1 MRIKITLYS
10 ILLQE
15 RTRTHETQQQ
25 VPKSAAGAGAL
36 LHRTAHL
43 GFRRHP
49 PPNEFLSGGSGTQDD
64 PWLISTAAD
73 LKALADYINSGNAAD
88 CDADADVCGGI
99 GNFHGYYFKQ
109 TADIDLQGIEN
120 WEPIGYSGGDN
131 LYFAGNYDGG
141 NYKICN
147 AVSTGKQDSEGYST
161 AGIFG
166 WVAFGSVSN
175 LHVENATFSASGNQ
189 TYAFVGG
196 LAAVANF
203 ATITNCSVTDSTLI
217 SSTTSYNTSAGGFVG
232 DSGNSVFSQCAATGN
247 QVNSTSYSGG
257 FLGELDDDDSDGAS
271 PSSFTDCYVA
281 SSSVTSGSTD
291 SCDVGIAGGF
301 CGSVTNE
308 NLILE
313 NCFVFNTN
321 IAISDENRATLNSVG
336 IFAGRLNTNGS
347 SYTAKVTITNC
358 YYGKNRLVLGS
369 SGDSVD
375 VDHNLEKTAE
385 EFADGTVTGL
395 LGSSFAN
402 GGGFPILGSSPA
414 DYTAVDAALA
424 EANEL
429 DRTLYTDL
437 SAVDTAV
444 ANVVRGYGIAR
455 QSEVDAMAQAIRDA
469 VKNLVLKGA
478 DYTAVDAAIAKANA
492 LNKDDYTNFTAVQ
505 AAIDAV
511 DRTKD
516 ITQQS
521 EVDAMAAA
529 IQSALAALEKKPA
542 PTAAPTAVP
551 TAAPTQAPQ
560 ESTAPAATQAPTP
573 APTTAPTAAP
583 TATPAPQAVSAIPA
597 TGDGA
602 NIALL
607 WVMLVV
613 SGGAALW
620 IGRKKG

>member
-1 MRIKITLYS
+1 M
-10 ILLQE
+10 
-15 RTRTHETQQQ
+15 
-25 VPKSAAGAGAL
+25 
-36 LHRTAHL
+36 
-43 GFRRHP
+43 
-49 PPNEFLSGGSGTQDD
+49 SGGSGTQDD

-73 LKALADYINSGNAAD
+73 LKALTDYINSGNAAD

-109 TADIDLQGIEN
+109 TADIDLQGVE
-120 WEPIGYSGGDN
+120 WDPIGYDGEENS
-131 LYFAGNYDGG
+131 YFAGNYDGS
-141 NYKICN
+141 NYVIRN
-147 AVSTGKQDSEGYST
+147 AAFDGKDNDSRNCV
-161 AGIFG
+161 GIFG
-166 WVAFGSVSN
+166 WVYQGSVSN
-175 LHVENATFSASGNQ
+175 LHIENVAFSSSGFESQ
-189 TYAFVGG
+189 YVGG
-196 LAAVANF
+196 LAGVVF
-203 ATITNCSVTDSTLI
+203 DSSITNCSVKNSTLNSARTIRTTTRAGALIASVAGGTIKECSAENNQVI
-217 SSTTSYNTSAGGFVG
+217 STSYAGGLIAEQ
-232 DSGNSVFSQCAATGN
+232 DDDNSDGPTTFTNCYV
-247 QVNSTSYSGG
+247 VNSTVTASAEES
-257 FLGELDDDDSDGAS
+257 DDVV
-271 PSSFTDCYVA
+271 F
-281 SSSVTSGSTD
+281 
-291 SCDVGIAGGF
+291 GGF
-301 CGSVTNE
+301 CGFVNGDDL
-308 NLILE
+308 NLT
-313 NCFVFNTN
+313 NCFVYDT
-321 IAISDENRATLNSVG
+321 AISIADNSQNSHDHFG
-336 IFAGRLNTNGS
+336 IFAGDLYRNLPN
-347 SYTAKVTITNC
+347 YTATITTNNC
-358 YYGKNRLVLGS
+358 YYGKVTLPLGS
-369 SGDSVD
+369 NIEPVKDTST
-375 VDHNLEKTAE
+375 EKTAE
-385 EFADGTVTGL
+385 EFANGTVANL
-395 LGSSFAN
+395 LGEAFTN
-402 GGGFPILGSSPA
+402 GNGFPILGSSPA
-414 DYTAVDAALA
+414 NYTAVDAALA

-437 SAVDTAV
+437 SAVDTVV

-469 VKNLVLKGA
+469 LEHLTRKGA
-478 DYTAVDAAIAKANA
+478 DYADVDAAITKANA
-492 LNKDDYTNFTAVQ
+492 LNKDDYTNFAAVQ

-516 ITQQS
+516 ITKQS

-583 TATPAPQAVSAIPA
+583 TATPAPQAVSTIPA

>member
-1 MRIKITLYS
+1 MKHNSKFLSLLLTLVLCFTALP
-10 ILLQE
+10 I
-15 RTRTHETQQQ
+15 
-25 VPKSAAGAGAL
+25 SAFAV
-36 LHRTAHL
+36 T
-43 GFRRHP
+43 

-73 LKALADYINSGNAAD
+73 LKALANYINSGKAAD
-88 CDADADVCGGI
+88 CDIDGCGEDI

-109 TADIDLQGIEN
+109 TADIDLQGVE
-120 WEPIGYSGGDN
+120 WDPIGYDGEENS
-131 LYFAGNYDGG
+131 YFAGNYDGS
-141 NYKICN
+141 NYVIRN
-147 AVSTGKQDSEGYST
+147 AAFDGKDNDSRNCV
-161 AGIFG
+161 GIFG
-166 WVAFGSVSN
+166 WVYQGSVSN
-175 LHVENATFSASGNQ
+175 LHIENVAFSSSGFASQ
-189 TYAFVGG
+189 YVGG
-196 LAAVANF
+196 LAGVVF
-203 ATITNCSVTDSTLI
+203 DSSITNCSVKNSTLSSARTIRNTTRAGALIASVAGGTIKECSAENNQVI
-217 SSTTSYNTSAGGFVG
+217 STSYAGGLIAEQ
-232 DSGNSVFSQCAATGN
+232 DDDNSDGPTTFTNCYV
-247 QVNSTSYSGG
+247 VNSTVTASAEES
-257 FLGELDDDDSDGAS
+257 DDVV
-271 PSSFTDCYVA
+271 F
-281 SSSVTSGSTD
+281 
-291 SCDVGIAGGF
+291 GGF
-301 CGSVTNE
+301 CGFVNGDDL
-308 NLILE
+308 NLT
-313 NCFVFNTN
+313 NCFVYDT
-321 IAISDENRATLNSVG
+321 AISIADNSQNSHDHFG
-336 IFAGRLNTNGS
+336 IFAGDLYRNLPN
-347 SYTAKVTITNC
+347 YTATITTNNC
-358 YYGKNRLVLGS
+358 YYGKVTLPLGS
-369 SGDSVD
+369 NIEPVKDTST
-375 VDHNLEKTAE
+375 EKTAE

-395 LGSSFAN
+395 LGASFAN
-402 GGGFPILGSSPA
+402 GSGFPILGSSPA

-478 DYTAVDAAIAKANA
+478 DYTAVDAAITKANA
-492 LNKDDYTNFTAVQ
+492 LNPDDYTNFAAVQ
-505 AAIDAV
+505 TAIDAV

-583 TATPAPQAVSAIPA
+583 TATPAPQAVSTIPA

>member
-1 MRIKITLYS
+1 MTLYS

-88 CDADADVCGGI
+88 CDADCNTY

-109 TADIDLQGIEN
+109 TADIDLQGVE
-120 WEPIGYSGGDN
+120 WDPIGYDGEEGS
-131 LYFAGNYDGG
+131 YFAGNYDGS
-141 NYKICN
+141 NYVIRN
-147 AVSTGKQDSEGYST
+147 AAFDGKDNDSRNCV
-161 AGIFG
+161 GIFG
-166 WVAFGSVSN
+166 WVYQGSVSN
-175 LHVENATFSASGNQ
+175 LHIENVAFSSSGFASQ
-189 TYAFVGG
+189 YVGG
-196 LAAVANF
+196 LAGVVF
-203 ATITNCSVTDSTLI
+203 DSSITNCSVKNSTLSSARTIRNTTRAGALIASVAGGTIKECSAENNQVI
-217 SSTTSYNTSAGGFVG
+217 STSYAGGLIAEQ
-232 DSGNSVFSQCAATGN
+232 DDDNSDGPTTFTNCYV
-247 QVNSTSYSGG
+247 VNSTVTASAEES
-257 FLGELDDDDSDGAS
+257 DDVV
-271 PSSFTDCYVA
+271 F
-281 SSSVTSGSTD
+281 
-291 SCDVGIAGGF
+291 GGF
-301 CGSVTNE
+301 CGFVNGDDL
-308 NLILE
+308 NLT
-313 NCFVFNTN
+313 NCFVYDT
-321 IAISDENRATLNSVG
+321 AISIADNSQNSHDHFG
-336 IFAGRLNTNGS
+336 IFAGDLYRNLPN
-347 SYTAKVTITNC
+347 YTATITTNNC
-358 YYGKNRLVLGS
+358 YYGKVTLPLGS
-369 SGDSVD
+369 NIEPVKDTST
-375 VDHNLEKTAE
+375 EKTAE

-395 LGSSFAN
+395 LGASFAN
-402 GGGFPILGSSPA
+402 GGGFPVLGSSPA

-424 EANEL
+424 EAANAAQNR
-429 DRTLYTDL
+429 DDYTNFSDVDA
-437 SAVDTAV
+437 AVNA
-444 ANVVRGYGIAR
+444 VVRGYDRTR
-455 QSEVDAMAQAIRDA
+455 QSDVDAMAQTILNALEHLTR
-469 VKNLVLKGA
+469 KGA
-478 DYTAVDAAIAKANA
+478 NYADVDAAITKANA
-492 LNKDDYTNFTAVQ
+492 LNKDDYTNFAAVQ

-529 IQSALAALEKKPA
+529 IQRALAALEKKPA
-542 PTAAPTAVP
+542 PTEAPTAVP

-560 ESTAPAATQAPTP
+560 ESTAPAAPQAPTP

-613 SGGAALW
+613 SGGAVIW
-620 IGRKKG
+620 GIGKRKE

>member
-1 MRIKITLYS
+1 M
-10 ILLQE
+10 
-15 RTRTHETQQQ
+15 
-25 VPKSAAGAGAL
+25 
-36 LHRTAHL
+36 
-43 GFRRHP
+43 
-49 PPNEFLSGGSGTQDD
+49 SGGSGTQDD

-73 LKALADYINSGNAAD
+73 LKALADHINSGNAAD

-109 TADIDLQGIEN
+109 TADIDLQGVE
-120 WEPIGYSGGDN
+120 WDPIGYDGEEGS
-131 LYFAGNYDGG
+131 YFAGNYDGS
-141 NYKICN
+141 NYVIRN
-147 AVSTGKQDSEGYST
+147 AAFDGKDNDSRNCV
-161 AGIFG
+161 GIFG
-166 WVAFGSVSN
+166 WVYQGSVSN
-175 LHVENATFSASGNQ
+175 LHIENVAFSSSGFASQ
-189 TYAFVGG
+189 YVGG
-196 LAAVANF
+196 LAGVVF
-203 ATITNCSVTDSTLI
+203 DSSITNCSVKNSTLSSARTIRNTTRAGALIASVAGGTIKECSAENNQVI
-217 SSTTSYNTSAGGFVG
+217 STSYAGGLIAEQ
-232 DSGNSVFSQCAATGN
+232 DDDNSDGPTTFTNCYV
-247 QVNSTSYSGG
+247 VNSTVTASAEES
-257 FLGELDDDDSDGAS
+257 DDVV
-271 PSSFTDCYVA
+271 F
-281 SSSVTSGSTD
+281 
-291 SCDVGIAGGF
+291 GGF
-301 CGSVTNE
+301 CGFVNGDDL
-308 NLILE
+308 NLT
-313 NCFVFNTN
+313 NCFVYDT
-321 IAISDENRATLNSVG
+321 AISIADNSQNSHDHFG
-336 IFAGRLNTNGS
+336 IFAGDLYRNLPN
-347 SYTAKVTITNC
+347 YTATITTNNC
-358 YYGKNRLVLGS
+358 YYGKVTLPLGS
-369 SGDSVD
+369 NIEPVKDTST
-375 VDHNLEKTAE
+375 EKTAE

-395 LGSSFAN
+395 LGASFAN
-402 GGGFPILGSSPA
+402 GGGFPVLGSSPA

-444 ANVVRGYGIAR
+444 ANVVRGYDR
-455 QSEVDAMAQAIRDA
+455 THQSEVDAMAQAIRDA
-469 VKNLVLKGA
+469 LAHLTRKGA
-478 DYTAVDAAIAKANA
+478 DYTAVDAAITKANA
-492 LNKDDYTNFTAVQ
+492 LNKDDYTNFAAVQ

-521 EVDAMAAA
+521 KVDAMAAA

-583 TATPAPQAVSAIPA
+583 TATPAPQAVSTIPA

>member
-1 MRIKITLYS
+1 M
-10 ILLQE
+10 
-15 RTRTHETQQQ
+15 
-25 VPKSAAGAGAL
+25 
-36 LHRTAHL
+36 
-43 GFRRHP
+43 
-49 PPNEFLSGGSGTQDD
+49 SGGSGTQDD

-88 CDADADVCGGI
+88 CDADADVCGGV

-109 TADIDLQGIEN
+109 TADIDLQGVE
-120 WEPIGYSGGDN
+120 WDPIGYDGEEGS
-131 LYFAGNYDGG
+131 YFAGNYDGS
-141 NYKICN
+141 NYVIRN
-147 AVSTGKQDSEGYST
+147 AAFDGKDNDSRNCV
-161 AGIFG
+161 GIFG
-166 WVAFGSVSN
+166 WVYQGSVSN
-175 LHVENATFSASGNQ
+175 LHIENVAFSSSGFASQ
-189 TYAFVGG
+189 YVGG
-196 LAAVANF
+196 LAGVVF
-203 ATITNCSVTDSTLI
+203 DSSITNCSVKNSTLSSARTIRNTTRAGALIASVAGGTIKECSAENNQVI
-217 SSTTSYNTSAGGFVG
+217 STSYAGGLIAEQ
-232 DSGNSVFSQCAATGN
+232 DDDNSDGPTTFTNCYV
-247 QVNSTSYSGG
+247 VNSTVTASAEES
-257 FLGELDDDDSDGAS
+257 DDVV
-271 PSSFTDCYVA
+271 F
-281 SSSVTSGSTD
+281 
-291 SCDVGIAGGF
+291 GGF
-301 CGSVTNE
+301 CGFVNGDDL
-308 NLILE
+308 NLT
-313 NCFVFNTN
+313 NCFVYDT
-321 IAISDENRATLNSVG
+321 AISIADNSQNSHDHFG
-336 IFAGRLNTNGS
+336 IFAGDLYRNLPN
-347 SYTAKVTITNC
+347 YTATITTNNC
-358 YYGKNRLVLGS
+358 YYGKVTLPLGS
-369 SGDSVD
+369 NIEPVKDTST
-375 VDHNLEKTAE
+375 EKTAE
-385 EFADGTVTGL
+385 EFADGTVTRL
-395 LGSSFAN
+395 LGASFAN

-478 DYTAVDAAIAKANA
+478 DYTAVDAAITKANA
-492 LNKDDYTNFTAVQ
+492 LNPDDYTNFAAVQ
-505 AAIDAV
+505 TAIDAV

-516 ITQQS
+516 ITKQS

>member
-1 MRIKITLYS
+1 M
-10 ILLQE
+10 
-15 RTRTHETQQQ
+15 
-25 VPKSAAGAGAL
+25 
-36 LHRTAHL
+36 
-43 GFRRHP
+43 
-49 PPNEFLSGGSGTQDD
+49 SGGSGTQDD

-88 CDADADVCGGI
+88 CDADADVCGGV

-109 TADIDLQGIEN
+109 TADIDLQGVE
-120 WEPIGYSGGDN
+120 WDPIGYDGEEGS
-131 LYFAGNYDGG
+131 YFAGNYDGS
-141 NYKICN
+141 NYVIRN
-147 AVSTGKQDSEGYST
+147 AAFDGKDNDSRNCV
-161 AGIFG
+161 GIFG
-166 WVAFGSVSN
+166 WVYQGSVSN
-175 LHVENATFSASGNQ
+175 LHIENVAFSSSGFASQ
-189 TYAFVGG
+189 YVGG
-196 LAAVANF
+196 LAGVVF
-203 ATITNCSVTDSTLI
+203 DSSITNCSVTNSTLSSARTIRNTTRAGALIASVAGGTIKECSAENNQVI
-217 SSTTSYNTSAGGFVG
+217 STSYAGGLIAEQ
-232 DSGNSVFSQCAATGN
+232 DDDNSDGPTTFTNCYV
-247 QVNSTSYSGG
+247 VNSTVTASAEES
-257 FLGELDDDDSDGAS
+257 DDVV
-271 PSSFTDCYVA
+271 F
-281 SSSVTSGSTD
+281 
-291 SCDVGIAGGF
+291 GGF
-301 CGSVTNE
+301 CGFVNGDDL
-308 NLILE
+308 NLT
-313 NCFVFNTN
+313 NCFVYDT
-321 IAISDENRATLNSVG
+321 AISIADNSQNSHDHFG
-336 IFAGRLNTNGS
+336 IFAGDLYRNLPN
-347 SYTAKVTITNC
+347 YTATITTNNC
-358 YYGKNRLVLGS
+358 YYGKVTLPLGS
-369 SGDSVD
+369 NIEPVKDTST
-375 VDHNLEKTAE
+375 EKTAE

-395 LGSSFAN
+395 LGASFAN
-402 GGGFPILGSSPA
+402 GGGFPVLGSSPA

-469 VKNLVLKGA
+469 LAHLTRKGA
-478 DYTAVDAAIAKANA
+478 DYTAVDAAITKANA
-492 LNKDDYTNFTAVQ
+492 LNKDDYTNFAAVQ

-521 EVDAMAAA
+521 EVDTMAAA
-529 IQSALAALEKKPA
+529 IQRALAALEKKPA

>member
-1 MRIKITLYS
+1 M
-10 ILLQE
+10 
-15 RTRTHETQQQ
+15 
-25 VPKSAAGAGAL
+25 
-36 LHRTAHL
+36 
-43 GFRRHP
+43 
-49 PPNEFLSGGSGTQDD
+49 SGGSGTQDD

-73 LKALADYINSGNAAD
+73 LKALADYINSGNASTYDAHGDD
-88 CDADADVCGGI
+88 CGA

-120 WEPIGYSGGDN
+120 WEPVGYNGST
-131 LYFAGNYDGG
+131 YFGGNYDGNG
-141 NYKICN
+141 YIIRN
-147 AVSTGKQDSEGYST
+147 AKSTGKVDVDGYAT

-455 QSEVDAMAQAIRDA
+455 QSEVNAMAQAIRDA

-478 DYTAVDAAIAKANA
+478 DYTAVDAAITKANA
-492 LNKDDYTNFTAVQ
+492 LNKDDYTNFAAVQ

-516 ITQQS
+516 ITKQS

-529 IQSALAALEKKPA
+529 TQSALAALEKKPA

-583 TATPAPQAVSAIPA
+583 TATPAPQAVSTIPA

-620 IGRKKG
+620 IGCKKG

>member
-1 MRIKITLYS
+1 M
-10 ILLQE
+10 
-15 RTRTHETQQQ
+15 
-25 VPKSAAGAGAL
+25 
-36 LHRTAHL
+36 
-43 GFRRHP
+43 
-49 PPNEFLSGGSGTQDD
+49 SGGSGTQDD

-109 TADIDLQGIEN
+109 TADIDLQGVE
-120 WEPIGYSGGDN
+120 WDPIGYDGEENS
-131 LYFAGNYDGG
+131 YFAGNYDGS
-141 NYKICN
+141 NYVIRN
-147 AVSTGKQDSEGYST
+147 AAFDGKDNDSRNCV
-161 AGIFG
+161 GIFG
-166 WVAFGSVSN
+166 WVYQGSVSN
-175 LHVENATFSASGNQ
+175 LHIENVAFSSSGFESQ
-189 TYAFVGG
+189 YVGG
-196 LAAVANF
+196 LASVVF
-203 ATITNCSVTDSTLI
+203 DSSITNCSVKNSTLNSARTIRNTTRAGALIASVAGGTIKECSAENNQVI
-217 SSTTSYNTSAGGFVG
+217 STSYAGGLIAEQ
-232 DSGNSVFSQCAATGN
+232 DDDNSDGPTTFTNCYV
-247 QVNSTSYSGG
+247 VNSTVTASAEES
-257 FLGELDDDDSDGAS
+257 DDVV
-271 PSSFTDCYVA
+271 F
-281 SSSVTSGSTD
+281 
-291 SCDVGIAGGF
+291 GGF
-301 CGSVTNE
+301 CGFVNGDDL
-308 NLILE
+308 NLT
-313 NCFVFNTN
+313 NCFVYDT
-321 IAISDENRATLNSVG
+321 AISIADNSQNSHDHFG
-336 IFAGRLNTNGS
+336 IFAGDLYRNLPN
-347 SYTAKVTITNC
+347 YTATITTNNC
-358 YYGKNRLVLGS
+358 YYGKVTLPLGS
-369 SGDSVD
+369 NIEPVKDTST
-375 VDHNLEKTAE
+375 EKTAE

-395 LGSSFAN
+395 LGASFAN
-402 GGGFPILGSSPA
+402 GNGFPILGSSPA

-424 EANEL
+424 EVAKRNR
-429 DRTLYTDL
+429 DDYTNFSDVDA
-437 SAVDTAV
+437 AVNA
-444 ANVVRGYGIAR
+444 VVRGYDRTR
-455 QSEVDAMAQAIRDA
+455 QSDVDAMAQTILNALEHLTR
-469 VKNLVLKGA
+469 KGA

-492 LNKDDYTNFTAVQ
+492 LNKDDYTNFAAVQ

-516 ITQQS
+516 ITKQS

-529 IQSALAALEKKPA
+529 IQRALAALEKKPA

>member
-1 MRIKITLYS
+1 M
-10 ILLQE
+10 
-15 RTRTHETQQQ
+15 
-25 VPKSAAGAGAL
+25 
-36 LHRTAHL
+36 
-43 GFRRHP
+43 
-49 PPNEFLSGGSGTQDD
+49 SGGSGTQDD

-73 LKALADYINSGNAAD
+73 LKALADYVNNGDAAD
-88 CDADADVCGGI
+88 CDADADVCGGV

-109 TADIDLQGIEN
+109 TADIDLQGVE
-120 WEPIGYSGGDN
+120 WDPIGYDGEEGS
-131 LYFAGNYDGG
+131 YFAGNYDGS
-141 NYKICN
+141 NYVIRN
-147 AVSTGKQDSEGYST
+147 AAFDGKDNDSRNCV
-161 AGIFG
+161 GIFG
-166 WVAFGSVSN
+166 WVYQGSVSN
-175 LHVENATFSASGNQ
+175 LHIENVAFSSSGFASQ
-189 TYAFVGG
+189 YVGG
-196 LAAVANF
+196 LAGVVF
-203 ATITNCSVTDSTLI
+203 DSSITNCSVKNSTLSSARTIRNTTRAGALIASVAGGTIKECSAENNQVI
-217 SSTTSYNTSAGGFVG
+217 STSYAGGLIAEQ
-232 DSGNSVFSQCAATGN
+232 DDDNSDGPTTFTNCYV
-247 QVNSTSYSGG
+247 VNSTVTASAEES
-257 FLGELDDDDSDGAS
+257 DDVV
-271 PSSFTDCYVA
+271 F
-281 SSSVTSGSTD
+281 
-291 SCDVGIAGGF
+291 GGF
-301 CGSVTNE
+301 CGFVNGDDL
-308 NLILE
+308 NLT
-313 NCFVFNTN
+313 NCFVYDT
-321 IAISDENRATLNSVG
+321 AISIADNSQNSHDHFG
-336 IFAGRLNTNGS
+336 IFAGDLYRNLPN
-347 SYTAKVTITNC
+347 YTATITTNNC
-358 YYGKNRLVLGS
+358 YYGKVTLPLGS
-369 SGDSVD
+369 NIEPVKDTST
-375 VDHNLEKTAE
+375 EKTAE

-424 EANEL
+424 KANEL
-429 DRTLYTDL
+429 DRMLYTDL

-478 DYTAVDAAIAKANA
+478 DYTAVDAAITKANA
-492 LNKDDYTNFTAVQ
+492 LNKDDYTNFAAVQ

-521 EVDAMAAA
+521 KVDAMAAT

-542 PTAAPTAVP
+542 PTAAPTAVPTAAP

>member
-43 GFRRHP
+43 GFRRH

-478 DYTAVDAAIAKANA
+478 DYTAVDAAITKANA
-492 LNKDDYTNFTAVQ
+492 LNKDDYTNFAAVQ

-516 ITQQS
+516 ITKQS

>member
-1 MRIKITLYS
+1 M
-10 ILLQE
+10 
-15 RTRTHETQQQ
+15 
-25 VPKSAAGAGAL
+25 
-36 LHRTAHL
+36 
-43 GFRRHP
+43 
-49 PPNEFLSGGSGTQDD
+49 SGGSGTQDD

-73 LKALADYINSGNAAD
+73 LKALADYVNSGNAAD

-109 TADIDLQGIEN
+109 TADIDLQGAA
-120 WEPIGYSGGDN
+120 WDPIGYSDN
-131 LYFAGNYDGG
+131 AGACFSGHYDGG
-141 NYKICN
+141 NHVIRN
-147 AVSTGKQDSEGYST
+147 AVSSGITDNGYTS

-166 WVAFGSVSN
+166 FVWNGSVSN
-175 LHVENATFSASGNQ
+175 LHIENVTFSAAGDGD
-189 TYAFVGG
+189 YAFAGG
-196 LAAVANF
+196 LAGTAYASK
-203 ATITNCSVTDSTLI
+203 ITNCSVSNSKI
-217 SSTTSYNTSAGGFVG
+217 SSTATYNSNNCAGGLVGYSAGSSFSKCSVNNNVIASMAYSGGFVG
-232 DSGNSVFSQCAATGN
+232 EQ
-247 QVNSTSYSGG
+247 
-257 FLGELDDDDSDGAS
+257 DDDYPNIDTSK
-271 PSSFTDCYVA
+271 FVDCYVA
-281 SSSVTSGSTD
+281 GSTVNV
-291 SCDVGIAGGF
+291 SSPNSNGFSMAGGF
-301 CGSVTNE
+301 CGEVTGDV
-308 NLILE
+308 LDLT
-313 NCFVFNTN
+313 NCFVYDTAVSVTADNM
-321 IAISDENRATLNSVG
+321 ATLNSIG
-336 IFAGRLNTNGS
+336 IFAGNLYKNSPYSAKIITN
-347 SYTAKVTITNC
+347 NC
-358 YYGKNRLVLGS
+358 YYGKVTLTPGS
-369 SGDSVD
+369 NNEPVKDTST
-375 VDHNLEKTAE
+375 EKTAE

-402 GGGFPILGSSPA
+402 GSGFPILGSSPA
-414 DYTAVDAALA
+414 NYTAVDAALA

-469 VKNLVLKGA
+469 LAHLTRKGA
-478 DYTAVDAAIAKANA
+478 NYADVDAAITKANA
-492 LNKDDYTNFTAVQ
+492 LNKDDYTNFAAVQ

-521 EVDAMAAA
+521 EVDTMAAD
-529 IQSALAALEKKPA
+529 IQRALAALEKKPA

>member
-1 MRIKITLYS
+1 M
-10 ILLQE
+10 
-15 RTRTHETQQQ
+15 
-25 VPKSAAGAGAL
+25 
-36 LHRTAHL
+36 
-43 GFRRHP
+43 
-49 PPNEFLSGGSGTQDD
+49 SGGSGTQDD

-73 LKALADYINSGNAAD
+73 LKALADYINDDTHPANAY
-88 CDADADVCGGI
+88 DADGCGL

-109 TADIDLQGIEN
+109 TADIDLQGAA
-120 WEPIGYSGGDN
+120 WDPIGYSDES
-131 LYFAGNYDGG
+131 YFYFSGHYDGG
-141 NYKICN
+141 NHVIRN
-147 AVSTGKQDSEGYST
+147 AVSSGITDNGYAL

-166 WVAFGSVSN
+166 SVYFGSISN
-175 LHVENATFSASGNQ
+175 LHIENVEFSAEGNNNQ
-189 TYAFVGG
+189 AFAGG
-196 LAAVANF
+196 LAGIVLDSEIA
-203 ATITNCSVTDSTLI
+203 NCSVSGSKL
-217 SSTTSYNTSAGGFVG
+217 SSSRIPGNSNRAGGLVGLSSVGKFTKCASVNNEIKTTSYGGGFVG
-232 DSGNSVFSQCAATGN
+232 
-247 QVNSTSYSGG
+247 
-257 FLGELDDDDSDGAS
+257 ELNDEYADGS
-271 PSSFTDCYVA
+271 SSFVDCYVA
-281 SSSVTSGSTD
+281 DSTVTASSSNVQNSN
-291 SCDVGIAGGF
+291 CVGGF
-301 CGSVTNE
+301 CGQVTDE
-308 NLILE
+308 ILSLT
-313 NCFVFNTN
+313 NCFIYNTQVSIAADSQYNFN
-321 IAISDENRATLNSVG
+321 RVG
-336 IFAGRLNTNGS
+336 AFVGCLQTNGG
-347 SYTAKVTITNC
+347 SYTAKIITNNC
-358 YYGKNRLVLGS
+358 YRGTVTVTPGS
-369 SGDSVD
+369 
-375 VDHNLEKTAE
+375 HNTLTEDTSTEKTAE
-385 EFADGTVTGL
+385 EFADGTVASL
-395 LGSSFAN
+395 LGGSFMN
-402 GGGFPILGSSPA
+402 GSGFPILGSSPA
-414 DYTAVDAALA
+414 NYTAVDAALA

-469 VKNLVLKGA
+469 LAHLTRKGA
-478 DYTAVDAAIAKANA
+478 NYADVDAAITKANA
-492 LNKDDYTNFTAVQ
+492 LNKDDYTNFAAVQ

-516 ITQQS
+516 ITKQS

-560 ESTAPAATQAPTP
+560 ESTAPVATQAPTP

>member
-1 MRIKITLYS
+1 MTLYS

-25 VPKSAAGAGAL
+25 VPKSAADAGAL

-43 GFRRHP
+43 GFRRH

-73 LKALADYINSGNAAD
+73 LKALADILNSGNASTYDAHGDD
-88 CDADADVCGGI
+88 CGA

-120 WEPIGYSGGDN
+120 WEPIGYNGST
-131 LYFAGNYDGG
+131 YFAGNYDGNG
-141 NYKICN
+141 YIIRN
-147 AVSTGKQDSEGYST
+147 AKSTGKVDVDGYAT

-175 LHVENATFSASGNQ
+175 LHIENVTFSAAGDGN
-189 TYAFVGG
+189 YAYAGG
-196 LAAVANF
+196 LAGTVYASE
-203 ATITNCSVTDSTLI
+203 ITNCSVSNSKI
-217 SSTTSYNTSAGGFVG
+217 SSTATYNSNNCAGGLAGYFVG
-232 DSGNSVFSQCAATGN
+232 STFSKCAANNNSVT
-247 QVNSTSYSGG
+247 STSYSGG
-257 FLGELDDDDSDGAS
+257 FVGEQDDDYEGVDAS
-271 PSSFTDCYVA
+271 KFVDCYVA
-281 SSSVTSGSTD
+281 GSTVNV
-291 SCDVGIAGGF
+291 SSPNSNGFSMAGGF
-301 CGSVTNE
+301 CGEVTGDV
-308 NLILE
+308 LDLT
-313 NCFVFNTN
+313 NCFVYDTAVSVTADNMT
-321 IAISDENRATLNSVG
+321 TLNSIG
-336 IFAGRLNTNGS
+336 IFAGNLYKNSPYSAKITTN
-347 SYTAKVTITNC
+347 NC
-358 YYGKNRLVLGS
+358 YYGKVTLTPGS
-369 SGDSVD
+369 NNEPVKDTST
-375 VDHNLEKTAE
+375 EKTAE
-385 EFADGTVTGL
+385 EFANGTVANL
-395 LGSSFAN
+395 LGEAFAN
-402 GGGFPILGSSPA
+402 GNGFPVLGSSPA

-424 EANEL
+424 KANEL

-469 VKNLVLKGA
+469 LAHLTRKGA
-478 DYTAVDAAIAKANA
+478 DYTAVDAAITKANA
-492 LNKDDYTNFTAVQ
+492 LNKDDYTNFAAVQ

-521 EVDAMAAA
+521 EVDTMAAA

>member
-1 MRIKITLYS
+1 M
-10 ILLQE
+10 
-15 RTRTHETQQQ
+15 
-25 VPKSAAGAGAL
+25 
-36 LHRTAHL
+36 
-43 GFRRHP
+43 
-49 PPNEFLSGGSGTQDD
+49 SGGSGTQDD

-73 LKALADYINSGNAAD
+73 LKALADYVNSGNAAD

-109 TADIDLQGIEN
+109 TADIDLQGAA
-120 WEPIGYSGGDN
+120 WDPIGYSDN
-131 LYFAGNYDGG
+131 AGACFSGHYDGG
-141 NYKICN
+141 NHVIRN
-147 AVSTGKQDSEGYST
+147 AVSSGITDNGYTS

-166 WVAFGSVSN
+166 FVWNGSVSN
-175 LHVENATFSASGNQ
+175 LHIENVTFSAAGDGD
-189 TYAFVGG
+189 YAFAGG
-196 LAAVANF
+196 LAGTAYASK
-203 ATITNCSVTDSTLI
+203 ITNCSVSNSKI
-217 SSTTSYNTSAGGFVG
+217 SSTATYNSNNCAGGLVGYSAGSSFSKCSVNNNVIASMAYSGGFVG
-232 DSGNSVFSQCAATGN
+232 EQ
-247 QVNSTSYSGG
+247 
-257 FLGELDDDDSDGAS
+257 DDDYPNIDTSK
-271 PSSFTDCYVA
+271 FVDCYVA
-281 SSSVTSGSTD
+281 GSTVNV
-291 SCDVGIAGGF
+291 SSPNSNGFSMAGGF
-301 CGSVTNE
+301 CGEVTGDV
-308 NLILE
+308 LDLT
-313 NCFVFNTN
+313 NCFVYDTAVSVTADNM
-321 IAISDENRATLNSVG
+321 ATLNSIG
-336 IFAGRLNTNGS
+336 IFAGNLYKNSPYSAKIITN
-347 SYTAKVTITNC
+347 NC
-358 YYGKNRLVLGS
+358 YYGKVTLTPGS
-369 SGDSVD
+369 NNEPVKDTST
-375 VDHNLEKTAE
+375 EKTAE

-402 GGGFPILGSSPA
+402 GSGFPILGSSPA
-414 DYTAVDAALA
+414 NYTAVDAALA

-469 VKNLVLKGA
+469 LAHLTRKGA
-478 DYTAVDAAIAKANA
+478 NYADVDAAITKANA
-492 LNKDDYTNFTAVQ
+492 LNKDDYTNFAAVQ

-529 IQSALAALEKKPA
+529 IQRALAALEKKPA

>member
-1 MRIKITLYS
+1 MTLYS

-15 RTRTHETQQQ
+15 RTRPHETQQQ

-49 PPNEFLSGGSGTQDD
+49 PNEFLSGGSGTQDD

-73 LKALADYINSGNAAD
+73 LKALADILNSGNASTYDAHGDD
-88 CDADADVCGGI
+88 CGA

-120 WEPIGYSGGDN
+120 WEPVGYNGST
-131 LYFAGNYDGG
+131 YFAGNYDGNG
-141 NYKICN
+141 YIIRN
-147 AVSTGKQDSEGYST
+147 AKSTGKVDANGYAT

-175 LHVENATFSASGNQ
+175 LHIENVTFSAAGDGN
-189 TYAFVGG
+189 YAYAGG
-196 LAAVANF
+196 LAGTVYASE
-203 ATITNCSVTDSTLI
+203 ITNCSVSNSKI
-217 SSTTSYNTSAGGFVG
+217 SSTATYNSNNCAGGLAGYFVG
-232 DSGNSVFSQCAATGN
+232 STISKCAANNNSVT
-247 QVNSTSYSGG
+247 STSYSGG
-257 FLGELDDDDSDGAS
+257 FVGEQDDDYEGVDAS
-271 PSSFTDCYVA
+271 KFVDCYVA
-281 SSSVTSGSTD
+281 GSTVNV
-291 SCDVGIAGGF
+291 SSPNSNGFSMAGGF
-301 CGSVTNE
+301 CGEVTGDV
-308 NLILE
+308 LDLT
-313 NCFVFNTN
+313 NCFVYDTAVSVTADNMT
-321 IAISDENRATLNSVG
+321 TLNSIG
-336 IFAGRLNTNGS
+336 IFAGNLYKNSPYSAKITTN
-347 SYTAKVTITNC
+347 NC
-358 YYGKNRLVLGS
+358 YYGKVTLTPGS
-369 SGDSVD
+369 NNEPVKDTST
-375 VDHNLEKTAE
+375 EKTAE

-395 LGSSFAN
+395 LGASFAN
-402 GGGFPILGSSPA
+402 GNGFPVLGSSPA
-414 DYTAVDAALA
+414 DYTAVDAALTKA
-424 EANEL
+424 A
-429 DRTLYTDL
+429 
-437 SAVDTAV
+437 DTAQNRDDYTNFSDV
-444 ANVVRGYGIAR
+444 DAAVNAVVRGYDR
-455 QSEVDAMAQAIRDA
+455 THQSEVDAMAQAILNALAHLTR
-469 VKNLVLKGA
+469 KGA
-478 DYTAVDAAIAKANA
+478 DYTAVDAAITKANA
-492 LNKDDYTNFTAVQ
+492 LNPDDYTNFAAVQ

-521 EVDAMAAA
+521 EVDTMAAA

-551 TAAPTQAPQ
+551 TAAPT
-560 ESTAPAATQAPTP
+560 P

-583 TATPAPQAVSAIPA
+583 AATPAPQAVSAIPA

-613 SGGAALW
+613 SGGAALL

>member
-1 MRIKITLYS
+1 MKHNSKFLS
-10 ILLQE
+10 LLLALVLCF
-15 RTRTHETQQQ
+15 TAL
-25 VPKSAAGAGAL
+25 PISAFAV
-36 LHRTAHL
+36 T
-43 GFRRHP
+43 

-73 LKALADYINSGNAAD
+73 LKALADILNSGNASTYDAHGDD
-88 CDADADVCGGI
+88 CGA

-120 WEPIGYSGGDN
+120 WEPIGYNGST
-131 LYFAGNYDGG
+131 YFAGNYDGNG
-141 NYKICN
+141 YIIRN
-147 AVSTGKQDSEGYST
+147 AKSTGKVDVDGYAT

-175 LHVENATFSASGNQ
+175 LHIENVTFSAAGDGN
-189 TYAFVGG
+189 YAYAGG
-196 LAAVANF
+196 LAGTVYASE
-203 ATITNCSVTDSTLI
+203 ITNCSVSNSKI
-217 SSTTSYNTSAGGFVG
+217 SSTATYNSNNCAGGLAGYFVG
-232 DSGNSVFSQCAATGN
+232 STFSKCAANNNSVT
-247 QVNSTSYSGG
+247 STSYSGG
-257 FLGELDDDDSDGAS
+257 FVGEQDDDYEGVDAS
-271 PSSFTDCYVA
+271 KFVDCYVA
-281 SSSVTSGSTD
+281 GSTVNV
-291 SCDVGIAGGF
+291 SSPNSNGFSMAGGF
-301 CGSVTNE
+301 CGEVTGDV
-308 NLILE
+308 LDLT
-313 NCFVFNTN
+313 NCFVYDTAVSVTADNMT
-321 IAISDENRATLNSVG
+321 TLNSIG
-336 IFAGRLNTNGS
+336 IFAGNLYKNSPYSAKITTN
-347 SYTAKVTITNC
+347 NC
-358 YYGKNRLVLGS
+358 YYGKVTLTPGS
-369 SGDSVD
+369 NNEPVKDTST
-375 VDHNLEKTAE
+375 EKTAE
-385 EFADGTVTGL
+385 EFANGTVANL
-395 LGSSFAN
+395 LGEAFTN
-402 GGGFPILGSSPA
+402 GSGFPILGSSPA

-455 QSEVDAMAQAIRDA
+455 QSEVNAMAQAIRDA
-469 VKNLVLKGA
+469 LAHLTRKGA
-478 DYTAVDAAIAKANA
+478 NYADVDAAITKANA
-492 LNKDDYTNFTAVQ
+492 LNKDDYTNFAAVQ

>member
-1 MRIKITLYS
+1 M
-10 ILLQE
+10 
-15 RTRTHETQQQ
+15 
-25 VPKSAAGAGAL
+25 
-36 LHRTAHL
+36 
-43 GFRRHP
+43 
-49 PPNEFLSGGSGTQDD
+49 SGGSGTQDD

-73 LKALADYINSGNAAD
+73 LKALADILNSGNASTYDAHGDD
-88 CDADADVCGGI
+88 CGA

-120 WEPIGYSGGDN
+120 WEPIGYNGST
-131 LYFAGNYDGG
+131 YFAGNYNG
-141 NYKICN
+141 NGYIIRN
-147 AVSTGKQDSEGYST
+147 AKSTGKVDVDGYAT

-175 LHVENATFSASGNQ
+175 LHIENVTFSAAGDGN
-189 TYAFVGG
+189 YAYAGG
-196 LAAVANF
+196 LAGTVYASE
-203 ATITNCSVTDSTLI
+203 ITNCSVSNSKI
-217 SSTTSYNTSAGGFVG
+217 SSTATYNSNNCAGGLAGYFVG
-232 DSGNSVFSQCAATGN
+232 STFSKCAANNNSVT
-247 QVNSTSYSGG
+247 STSYSGG
-257 FLGELDDDDSDGAS
+257 FVGEQDDDYEGVDAS
-271 PSSFTDCYVA
+271 KFVDCYVA
-281 SSSVTSGSTD
+281 GSTVNV
-291 SCDVGIAGGF
+291 SSPNSNGFSMAGGF
-301 CGSVTNE
+301 CGEVTGDV
-308 NLILE
+308 LDLT
-313 NCFVFNTN
+313 NCFVYDTAVSVTADNMT
-321 IAISDENRATLNSVG
+321 TLNSIG
-336 IFAGRLNTNGS
+336 IFAGNLYKNSPYSAKITTN
-347 SYTAKVTITNC
+347 NC
-358 YYGKNRLVLGS
+358 YYGKVTLTPGS
-369 SGDSVD
+369 NNEPVKDTST
-375 VDHNLEKTAE
+375 EKTAE
-385 EFADGTVTGL
+385 EFADGTVASL
-395 LGSSFAN
+395 LGGSFMN
-402 GGGFPILGSSPA
+402 GSGFPILGSSPA

-444 ANVVRGYGIAR
+444 ANVVRGYDR
-455 QSEVDAMAQAIRDA
+455 THQSEVDAMAQAIRDA

-478 DYTAVDAAIAKANA
+478 NYADVDAAITKANA
-492 LNKDDYTNFTAVQ
+492 LNKDDYTNFAAVQ

-521 EVDAMAAA
+521 EVDTMAAA

>member
-1 MRIKITLYS
+1 M
-10 ILLQE
+10 
-15 RTRTHETQQQ
+15 
-25 VPKSAAGAGAL
+25 
-36 LHRTAHL
+36 
-43 GFRRHP
+43 
-49 PPNEFLSGGSGTQDD
+49 SGGSGTQDD

-88 CDADADVCGGI
+88 CDADCNTY

-109 TADIDLQGIEN
+109 TADIDLQGAA
-120 WEPIGYSGGDN
+120 WDPIGYSDESGF
-131 LYFAGNYDGG
+131 YFSGHYDGG
-141 NYKICN
+141 NHVIRN
-147 AVSTGKQDSEGYST
+147 AVSSGITDNGYT
-161 AGIFG
+161 LAGIFG
-166 WVAFGSVSN
+166 SVYFGSISN
-175 LHVENATFSASGNQ
+175 LHIENVEFSAEGNNDQ
-189 TYAFVGG
+189 AFAGG
-196 LAAVANF
+196 LAGIVLDSE
-203 ATITNCSVTDSTLI
+203 ITNCSVSNSKL
-217 SSTTSYNTSAGGFVG
+217 SSSRAPSNNNRAGGLVGLSSVGKFTKCASVNNEIKTTSYGGGFVG
-232 DSGNSVFSQCAATGN
+232 
-247 QVNSTSYSGG
+247 
-257 FLGELDDDDSDGAS
+257 ELDDEYADGS
-271 PSSFTDCYVA
+271 SSFVDCYVA
-281 SSSVTSGSTD
+281 DSTVTASSSNVQNSN
-291 SCDVGIAGGF
+291 CVGGF
-301 CGSVTNE
+301 CGQVTDE
-308 NLILE
+308 ILSLT
-313 NCFVFNTN
+313 NCFIYNTQVS
-321 IAISDENRATLNSVG
+321 IAADSQYNFDGTGAFVG
-336 IFAGRLNTNGS
+336 YLQTNGG
-347 SYTAKVTITNC
+347 SYTAKIDITNC
-358 YYGKNRLVLGS
+358 YYGKINLVPGR
-369 SGDSVD
+369 SGISNSVY
-375 VDHNLEKTAE
+375 VDDERELEKTAE
-385 EFADGTVTGL
+385 EFADGTVANL
-395 LGSSFAN
+395 LGGSFMN
-402 GGGFPILGSSPA
+402 GNGFPVLGSSPA

-455 QSEVDAMAQAIRDA
+455 QAEVDAMAQAIRDA

-478 DYTAVDAAIAKANA
+478 DYTAVNAAIAKAKG
-492 LNKDDYTNFTAVQ
+492 LNPDDYTNFAAVQ

-521 EVDAMAAA
+521 EVDTMAAA

-583 TATPAPQAVSAIPA
+583 TATPAPQAVSTIPA

-613 SGGAALW
+613 SGGAVIW
-620 IGRKKG
+620 GIGKRKE

>member
-1 MRIKITLYS
+1 MTLYS

-73 LKALADYINSGNAAD
+73 LKALADFVNSGNAKNYDAD
-88 CDADADVCGGI
+88 CNTNPP

-395 LGSSFAN
+395 LGASFAN
-402 GGGFPILGSSPA
+402 GNGFPILGSSPA

-424 EANEL
+424 EVAKRNR
-429 DRTLYTDL
+429 DDYTNFSDVDA
-437 SAVDTAV
+437 AVNA
-444 ANVVRGYGIAR
+444 VVRGYDRTR
-455 QSEVDAMAQAIRDA
+455 QSDVDAMAQTILNALEHLTR
-469 VKNLVLKGA
+469 KGA
-478 DYTAVDAAIAKANA
+478 DYTAVDAAITKANA
-492 LNKDDYTNFTAVQ
+492 LNKDDYTNFAAVQ

-521 EVDAMAAA
+521 EVDAMAAD
-529 IQSALAALEKKPA
+529 IQRALAALEKKPA

-583 TATPAPQAVSAIPA
+583 TATPAPQAVSTIPA

>member
-1 MRIKITLYS
+1 MTLYS

-25 VPKSAAGAGAL
+25 VPKSAADAGAL

-49 PPNEFLSGGSGTQDD
+49 PHEFLSGGSGTQDD

-109 TADIDLQGIEN
+109 TADIDLQGAA
-120 WEPIGYSGGDN
+120 WDPIGYSDESHF
-131 LYFAGNYDGG
+131 YFSGHYDGG
-141 NYKICN
+141 NHVIRN
-147 AVSTGKQDSEGYST
+147 AVSSGITDNGYT
-161 AGIFG
+161 LAGIFG
-166 WVAFGSVSN
+166 SVYFGSISNLHIENVEFSAEGNNNQAFAGGLAGIVLDSEIANCSVSN
-175 LHVENATFSASGNQ
+175 SKLSSSRAPSNNNRA
-189 TYAFVGG
+189 GG
-196 LAAVANF
+196 LVGLS
-203 ATITNCSVTDSTLI
+203 SVGKFTKCASVNNEI
-217 SSTTSYNTSAGGFVG
+217 KTTSYGGGFVG
-232 DSGNSVFSQCAATGN
+232 
-247 QVNSTSYSGG
+247 
-257 FLGELDDDDSDGAS
+257 ELDDEYADGS
-271 PSSFTDCYVA
+271 SSFVDCYVA
-281 SSSVTSGSTD
+281 DSTVTASSSNVQNSN
-291 SCDVGIAGGF
+291 CVGGF
-301 CGSVTNE
+301 CGQVTDE
-308 NLILE
+308 ILSLT
-313 NCFVFNTN
+313 NCFIYNTQVS
-321 IAISDENRATLNSVG
+321 IAADSQYNFDGTGAFVG
-336 IFAGRLNTNGS
+336 YLQTNGG
-347 SYTAKVTITNC
+347 SYTAKIDITNC
-358 YYGKNRLVLGS
+358 YYGKINLVPGR
-369 SGDSVD
+369 SGISNSVY
-375 VDHNLEKTAE
+375 VDDERELEKTAE
-385 EFADGTVTGL
+385 EFANGTVASL
-395 LGSSFAN
+395 LGGSFTN
-402 GGGFPILGSSPA
+402 GNGFPILGSSPA

-444 ANVVRGYGIAR
+444 ANVVRGYDRTR
-455 QSEVDAMAQAIRDA
+455 QSDVDAMAQTILNALEHLTR
-469 VKNLVLKGA
+469 KGA
-478 DYTAVDAAIAKANA
+478 DYTAVDAAITKANA
-492 LNKDDYTNFTAVQ
+492 LNKDDYTNFAAVQ

-521 EVDAMAAA
+521 EVDTMAAT

-542 PTAAPTAVP
+542 PTAAPTAVPTAAP

>member
-1 MRIKITLYS
+1 MTLYS

-15 RTRTHETQQQ
+15 RTRPHETQQQ

-36 LHRTAHL
+36 LHRAAHL
-43 GFRRHP
+43 GFRRH

-73 LKALADYINSGNAAD
+73 LKALADILNSGNASTYDAHGDD
-88 CDADADVCGGI
+88 CGA

-120 WEPIGYSGGDN
+120 WEPIGYNGST
-131 LYFAGNYDGG
+131 YFAGNYDGNG
-141 NYKICN
+141 YIIRN
-147 AVSTGKQDSEGYST
+147 AKSTGKVDVDGYAT

-175 LHVENATFSASGNQ
+175 LYIENVTFSAAGDGN
-189 TYAFVGG
+189 YAYAGG
-196 LAAVANF
+196 LAGTVYASE
-203 ATITNCSVTDSTLI
+203 ITNCSVSNSKI
-217 SSTTSYNTSAGGFVG
+217 SSTATYNSNNCAGGLAGYFVG
-232 DSGNSVFSQCAATGN
+232 STFSKCAANNNSVT
-247 QVNSTSYSGG
+247 STSYSGG
-257 FLGELDDDDSDGAS
+257 FVGEQDDDYEGVDAS
-271 PSSFTDCYVA
+271 KFVDCYVA
-281 SSSVTSGSTD
+281 GSTVNV
-291 SCDVGIAGGF
+291 SSPNSNGFSMAGGF
-301 CGSVTNE
+301 CGEVTGDV
-308 NLILE
+308 LDLT
-313 NCFVFNTN
+313 NCFVYDTAVSVTADNMT
-321 IAISDENRATLNSVG
+321 TLNSIG
-336 IFAGRLNTNGS
+336 IFAGNLYKNSPYSAKITTN
-347 SYTAKVTITNC
+347 NC
-358 YYGKNRLVLGS
+358 YYGKVTLTPGS
-369 SGDSVD
+369 NNEPVKDTST
-375 VDHNLEKTAE
+375 EKTAE
-385 EFADGTVTGL
+385 EFANGTVANL
-395 LGSSFAN
+395 LGEAFAN
-402 GGGFPILGSSPA
+402 GNGFPVLGSSPA

-424 EANEL
+424 KANEL

-469 VKNLVLKGA
+469 LAHLTRKGA
-478 DYTAVDAAIAKANA
+478 DYTAVDAAITKANA
-492 LNKDDYTNFTAVQ
+492 LNKDDYTNFAAVQ

-521 EVDAMAAA
+521 EVDTMAAA

>member
-1 MRIKITLYS
+1 MTLYS

-36 LHRTAHL
+36 LHRAAHL
-43 GFRRHP
+43 GFRRH

-73 LKALADYINSGNAAD
+73 LKALADILNSGNASTYDAHGDD
-88 CDADADVCGGI
+88 CGA

-120 WEPIGYSGGDN
+120 WEPIGYNGST
-131 LYFAGNYDGG
+131 YFAGNYDGNG
-141 NYKICN
+141 YIIRN
-147 AVSTGKQDSEGYST
+147 AKSTGKVDVDGYAT

-175 LHVENATFSASGNQ
+175 LHIENVTFSAAGDGN
-189 TYAFVGG
+189 YAYAGG
-196 LAAVANF
+196 LAGTVYASE
-203 ATITNCSVTDSTLI
+203 ITNCSVSNSKI
-217 SSTTSYNTSAGGFVG
+217 SSTAAYNSNNCAGGLAGYFVG
-232 DSGNSVFSQCAATGN
+232 STFSKCAANNNSVT
-247 QVNSTSYSGG
+247 STSYSGG
-257 FLGELDDDDSDGAS
+257 FVGEQDDDYEGVDAS
-271 PSSFTDCYVA
+271 KFVDCYVA
-281 SSSVTSGSTD
+281 GSTVNV
-291 SCDVGIAGGF
+291 SSPNSNGFSMAGGF
-301 CGSVTNE
+301 CGEVTGDV
-308 NLILE
+308 LDLT
-313 NCFVFNTN
+313 NCFVYDTAVSVTADNMT
-321 IAISDENRATLNSVG
+321 TLNSIG
-336 IFAGRLNTNGS
+336 IFAGNLYKNSPYSAKITTN
-347 SYTAKVTITNC
+347 NC
-358 YYGKNRLVLGS
+358 YYGKVTLTPGS
-369 SGDSVD
+369 NNEPVKDTST
-375 VDHNLEKTAE
+375 EKTAE
-385 EFADGTVTGL
+385 EFANGTVANL
-395 LGSSFAN
+395 LGEAFAN
-402 GGGFPILGSSPA
+402 GNGFPVLGSSPA

-424 EANEL
+424 KANEL

-478 DYTAVDAAIAKANA
+478 DYTAVDAAITKANA
-492 LNKDDYTNFTAVQ
+492 LNPDDYTNFAAVQ

-529 IQSALAALEKKPA
+529 IQRALAALEKKPA

>member
-1 MRIKITLYS
+1 M
-10 ILLQE
+10 
-15 RTRTHETQQQ
+15 
-25 VPKSAAGAGAL
+25 
-36 LHRTAHL
+36 
-43 GFRRHP
+43 
-49 PPNEFLSGGSGTQDD
+49 SGGSGTQDD

-73 LKALADYINSGNAAD
+73 LKALADILNSGNASTYDAHGDD
-88 CDADADVCGGI
+88 CGA

-120 WEPIGYSGGDN
+120 WEPIGYNGST
-131 LYFAGNYDGG
+131 YFAGNYDGNG
-141 NYKICN
+141 YIIRN
-147 AVSTGKQDSEGYST
+147 AKSTGKVDVDGYAT

-175 LHVENATFSASGNQ
+175 LHIENVTFSAAGDGN
-189 TYAFVGG
+189 YAYAGG
-196 LAAVANF
+196 LAGTVYASE
-203 ATITNCSVTDSTLI
+203 ITNCSVSNSKI
-217 SSTTSYNTSAGGFVG
+217 SSTATYNSNNCAGGLAGYFVG
-232 DSGNSVFSQCAATGN
+232 STFSKCAANNNSVT
-247 QVNSTSYSGG
+247 STSYSGG
-257 FLGELDDDDSDGAS
+257 FVGEQDDDYEGVDAS
-271 PSSFTDCYVA
+271 KFVDCYVA
-281 SSSVTSGSTD
+281 GSTVNV
-291 SCDVGIAGGF
+291 SSPNSNGFSMAGGF
-301 CGSVTNE
+301 CGEVTGDV
-308 NLILE
+308 LDLT
-313 NCFVFNTN
+313 NCFVYDTAVSVTADNMT
-321 IAISDENRATLNSVG
+321 TLNSIG
-336 IFAGRLNTNGS
+336 IFAGNLYKNSPYSAKITTN
-347 SYTAKVTITNC
+347 NC
-358 YYGKNRLVLGS
+358 YYGKVTLTPGS
-369 SGDSVD
+369 NNEPVKDTST
-375 VDHNLEKTAE
+375 EKTAE
-385 EFADGTVTGL
+385 EFANGTVANL
-395 LGSSFAN
+395 LGEAFTN
-402 GGGFPILGSSPA
+402 GSGFPILGSSPA

-455 QSEVDAMAQAIRDA
+455 QSEVNAMAQAIRDA
-469 VKNLVLKGA
+469 LAHLTRKGA
-478 DYTAVDAAIAKANA
+478 NYADVDAAITKANA
-492 LNKDDYTNFTAVQ
+492 LNKDDYTNFAAVQ

-583 TATPAPQAVSAIPA
+583 TATPAPQAVSTIPA

>member
-1 MRIKITLYS
+1 M
-10 ILLQE
+10 
-15 RTRTHETQQQ
+15 
-25 VPKSAAGAGAL
+25 
-36 LHRTAHL
+36 
-43 GFRRHP
+43 
-49 PPNEFLSGGSGTQDD
+49 SGGSGTQDD

-73 LKALADYINSGNAAD
+73 LKALADYINSGKAAD

-109 TADIDLQGIEN
+109 TADIDLQGVE
-120 WEPIGYSGGDN
+120 WDPIGYDGEEGS
-131 LYFAGNYDGG
+131 YFAGNYDGS
-141 NYKICN
+141 NYVIRN
-147 AVSTGKQDSEGYST
+147 AAFDGKDNDSRNCV
-161 AGIFG
+161 GIFG
-166 WVAFGSVSN
+166 WVYQGSVSN
-175 LHVENATFSASGNQ
+175 LHIENVAFSSSGFASQ
-189 TYAFVGG
+189 YVGG
-196 LAAVANF
+196 LAGVVF
-203 ATITNCSVTDSTLI
+203 DSSITNCSVKNSTLSSARTIRNTTRAGALIASVAGGTIKECSAENNQVI
-217 SSTTSYNTSAGGFVG
+217 STSYAGGLIAEQ
-232 DSGNSVFSQCAATGN
+232 DDDNSDGPTTFTNCYV
-247 QVNSTSYSGG
+247 VNSTVTASAEES
-257 FLGELDDDDSDGAS
+257 DDVV
-271 PSSFTDCYVA
+271 F
-281 SSSVTSGSTD
+281 
-291 SCDVGIAGGF
+291 GGF
-301 CGSVTNE
+301 CGFVNGDDL
-308 NLILE
+308 NLT
-313 NCFVFNTN
+313 NCFVYDT
-321 IAISDENRATLNSVG
+321 AISIADNSQNSHDHFG
-336 IFAGRLNTNGS
+336 IFAGDLYRNLPN
-347 SYTAKVTITNC
+347 YTATITTNNC
-358 YYGKNRLVLGS
+358 YYGKVTLPLGS
-369 SGDSVD
+369 NIEPVKDTST
-375 VDHNLEKTAE
+375 EKTAE
-385 EFADGTVTGL
+385 QFADGTVTGL

-444 ANVVRGYGIAR
+444 ANVVRGYGIAH

-478 DYTAVDAAIAKANA
+478 DYTAVDAAITKANA
-492 LNKDDYTNFTAVQ
+492 LNKDDYTNFAAVQ

-521 EVDAMAAA
+521 EVDAMAAD
-529 IQSALAALEKKPA
+529 IQRALAALEKKPA
-542 PTAAPTAVP
+542 PTAAPTTVPTAAP

-583 TATPAPQAVSAIPA
+583 TATPAPQAVSTIPA

>member
-1 MRIKITLYS
+1 M
-10 ILLQE
+10 
-15 RTRTHETQQQ
+15 
-25 VPKSAAGAGAL
+25 G
-36 LHRTAHL
+36 
-43 GFRRHP
+43 
-49 PPNEFLSGGSGTQDD
+49 GGSGTQDD

-73 LKALADYINSGNAAD
+73 LKALADYINSGKAAD

-109 TADIDLQGIEN
+109 TADIDLQGVE
-120 WEPIGYSGGDN
+120 WDPIGYDGEEGS
-131 LYFAGNYDGG
+131 YFAGNYDGS
-141 NYKICN
+141 NYVIRN
-147 AVSTGKQDSEGYST
+147 AAFDGKDNDSRNCV
-161 AGIFG
+161 GIFG
-166 WVAFGSVSN
+166 WVYQGSVSN
-175 LHVENATFSASGNQ
+175 LHIENVAFSSSGFASQ
-189 TYAFVGG
+189 YVGG
-196 LAAVANF
+196 LAGVVF
-203 ATITNCSVTDSTLI
+203 DSCITNCSVKNSTLSSARTIRNTTRAGALIASVAGGTIKECSAENNQVI
-217 SSTTSYNTSAGGFVG
+217 STSYAGGLIAEQ
-232 DSGNSVFSQCAATGN
+232 DDDNSDGPTTFTNCYV
-247 QVNSTSYSGG
+247 VNSTVTASAEES
-257 FLGELDDDDSDGAS
+257 DDVV
-271 PSSFTDCYVA
+271 F
-281 SSSVTSGSTD
+281 
-291 SCDVGIAGGF
+291 GGF
-301 CGSVTNE
+301 CGFVNGDDL
-308 NLILE
+308 NLT
-313 NCFVFNTN
+313 NCFVYDT
-321 IAISDENRATLNSVG
+321 AISIADNSQNSHDHFG
-336 IFAGRLNTNGS
+336 IFAGDLYRNLPN
-347 SYTAKVTITNC
+347 YTATITTNNC
-358 YYGKNRLVLGS
+358 YYGKVTLPLGS
-369 SGDSVD
+369 NIEPVKDTST
-375 VDHNLEKTAE
+375 EKTAE
-385 EFADGTVTGL
+385 EFADGTVASL
-395 LGSSFAN
+395 LGGSFMN
-402 GGGFPILGSSPA
+402 GSGFPILGSSPA

-444 ANVVRGYGIAR
+444 AKVARGYDRTR
-455 QSEVDAMAQAIRDA
+455 QSDVDAMAQAIRDA

-478 DYTAVDAAIAKANA
+478 NYADVDAAITKANA
-492 LNKDDYTNFTAVQ
+492 LNKDDYTNFAAVQ

-516 ITQQS
+516 ITKQS

-560 ESTAPAATQAPTP
+560 ESTAPVATQAPTP

>member
-1 MRIKITLYS
+1 MTLYS

-49 PPNEFLSGGSGTQDD
+49 PNEFLSGGSGTQDD

-73 LKALADYINSGNAAD
+73 LKALADYINSGKAAD
-88 CDADADVCGGI
+88 CDADCNTY

-109 TADIDLQGIEN
+109 TADIDLQGAAWN
-120 WEPIGYSGGDN
+120 PIGYSDNAGACFSGHYDGDN
-131 LYFAGNYDGG
+131 HV
-141 NYKICN
+141 ICN
-147 AVSTGKQDSEGYST
+147 AISSSLTDNGYT
-161 AGIFG
+161 FAGIFG
-166 WVAFGSVSN
+166 FVWNGSVSN
-175 LHVENATFSASGNQ
+175 LHIENVTFSAAGDGN
-189 TYAFVGG
+189 YAFAGG
-196 LAAVANF
+196 LVGAVYASE
-203 ATITNCSVTDSTLI
+203 ITNCSVSNSKI
-217 SSTTSYNTSAGGFVG
+217 SSNTSYNNNNCAGGLVG
-232 DSGNSVFSQCAATGN
+232 YSIGSTFSKCAANNNIVT
-247 QVNSTSYSGG
+247 STSYSGG
-257 FLGELDDDDSDGAS
+257 FVGEQDDDYEGVDAS
-271 PSSFTDCYVA
+271 KFVDCYVA
-281 SSSVTSGSTD
+281 GSTVNV
-291 SCDVGIAGGF
+291 SAPSSNGFSMAGGF
-301 CGSVTNE
+301 CGEVTNDV
-308 NLILE
+308 LDLT
-313 NCFVFNTN
+313 NCFVYDT
-321 IAISDENRATLNSVG
+321 AISVTADNNAVLNSVG
-336 IFAGRLNTNGS
+336 TFAGGLYTNTHTTPP
-347 SYTAKVTITNC
+347 YYATVTTNNC
-358 YYGKNRLVLGS
+358 YYGKVTLTPGS
-369 SGDSVD
+369 NPDTIKDTST
-375 VDHNLEKTAE
+375 EKTAE

-395 LGSSFAN
+395 LGASFAN
-402 GGGFPILGSSPA
+402 GNGFPILGSSPA

-424 EANEL
+424 KANEL

-478 DYTAVDAAIAKANA
+478 DYTAVDAAITKANG
-492 LNKDDYTNFTAVQ
+492 LNKDDYTNFAAVQ

-521 EVDAMAAA
+521 EVDAMAAD
-529 IQSALAALEKKPA
+529 IQRALAALEKKPA

-551 TAAPTQAPQ
+551 TAAPTQVPQ

-613 SGGAALW
+613 SGGVALW